1 MRWTKGIVV
10 AGWIAAALAPVGA
23 AAQAISVKDQRDQL
37 LEFPKAPERIV
48 TIPIPAA
55 STVITVDGGTDRLVG
70 MNPSAKAAIEE
81 GPLKAIFPKASAIRS
96 DITAQG
102 FMPNVETLLSLRP
115 DVVVQW
121 ANQGPELIPAVEKL
135 GLKVLGIRYG
145 TEELARGGLAMY
157 GALLGKPERAAA
169 LIAYRDEMQ
178 QRIGKALAGVTE
190 NDKPRVLHL
199 QQGLSAFQAA
209 GAGTY
214 QAGNIVLAGGRNVAG
229 DLKDFITVNP
239 EQIVAWAPD
248 IILLN
253 SFESKLFP
261 KNIYDNP
268 LFAGVP
274 AVKNKRVYKLPL
286 GGYRWDPPSQESPLT
301 WLWQATLYHPDRVKD
316 DLRAEM
322 TRAYK
327 LFYGYTLSD
336 EQIDGVLFLA
346 QHENAAGYERFR
358 KR

>member
-1 MRWTKGIVV
+1 M
-10 AGWIAAALAPVGA
+10 ASAAPLCLAILMGCASAFAQPV
-23 AAQAISVKDQRDQL
+23 SVKDQRDQTI
-37 LEFPKAPERIV
+37 EFPRAPERIV

-55 STVITVDGGTDRLVG
+55 STVITVDGETKRLVG
-70 MNPSAKAAIEE
+70 MNPSSKAAIQE
-81 GPLKAIFPKASAIRS
+81 GPLKDIFPEAAAIRS

-102 FMPNVETLLSLRP
+102 FMPNVETLLSLKP

-121 ANQGPELIPAVEKL
+121 ANQGPELIPAVERL

-145 TEELARGGLAMY
+145 TEQLARDGFTMY
-157 GALLGKPERAAA
+157 GALLGKPDRAAA
-169 LIAYRDEMQ
+169 IVAYRDEMQ
-178 QRIGKALAGVTE
+178 KRIAAALEGLQET
-190 NDKPRVLHL
+190 DKPRVLHL

-214 QAGNIVLAGGRNVAG
+214 QGNNILLAGGRNVAG
-229 DLKDFITVNP
+229 ELKDFITVNP

-248 IILLN
+248 VILLN

-261 KNIYDNP
+261 RNIYDNP

-274 AVKNKRVYKLPL
+274 AVKNHRVYKLPL

-301 WLWQATLYHPDRVKD
+301 WLWQATLYHPDRIKD

-327 LFYGYTLSD
+327 LFYNHTLSD
-336 EQIDGVLFLA
+336 AQIDGVLFLA